1 MDDRQRDARV
11 RERAYRM
18 WLEEGRPE
26 GRADAHWDM
35 ASELVA
41 IEESQRDTLKPNP
54 MEEYANNPTT
64 EQIEPLE
71 VVKNA
76 GEFPTLTDQG
86 EEATF
91 PDRSLVADANEPS
104 LSSDQQQQQPQTQ
117 GRRKASAKGARR
129 S

>member
-1 MDDRQRDARV
+1 MDDRQRDARI

-26 GRADAHWDM
+26 GREHVHWDM

-41 IEESQRDTLKPNP
+41 IEESQRDTLQPNP
-54 MEEYANNPTT
+54 MHEYERNPTT

-91 PDRSLVADANEPS
+91 PDRDFVEEANEPPLGS
-104 LSSDQQQQQPQTQ
+104 HRAR
-117 GRRKASAKGARR
+117 GR
-129 S
+129 